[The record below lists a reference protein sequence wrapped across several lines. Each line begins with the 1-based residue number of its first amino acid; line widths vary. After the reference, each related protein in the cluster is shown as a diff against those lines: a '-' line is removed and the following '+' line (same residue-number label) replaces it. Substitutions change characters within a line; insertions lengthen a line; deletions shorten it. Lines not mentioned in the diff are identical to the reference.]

1 MDRGLMDQGE
11 ELVQNANG
19 INFSEDE
26 DAMIW

>member
-11 ELVQNANG
+11 ELVQTANG